1 MALTLSSLENR
12 MADRQPKG
20 SRAPMWWG
28 IVLTLAFTGAAL
40 MDYNRIQQPARASAF
55 AQPADAR

>member
-1 MALTLSSLENR
+1 